1 MKLYQWALAFSL
13 SILSAAAM
21 AALPADVDTAITAAQ
36 TDALA
41 MIGKGFGYLGL
52 IGGGLVALGMF
63 WKILRK
69 PAR

>member
-1 MKLYQWALAFSL
+1 MKLYQWALAFML

-21 AALPADVDTAITAAQ
+21 AALPADVDTAITASQ

-41 MIGKGFGYLGL
+41 MIAKGFGYLGV